1 MLKQKS
7 SEYRGFRNPGIRMRD
22 EMDPQ
27 LAKLYG
33 SRIPAL
39 IPAIHAFDKAHIVM
53 LVEQKLL
60 RADTGAAL
68 LRALRQMEADGVVE
82 TRMRAGGGLHS
93 GEQYLIRR
101 LGEEVG
107 GRMHLA
113 RSSGDLSSV
122 GMNITQRQKLL
133 EIMRA
138 VNRMRRVLLDLA
150 RQHTDTIVPGYSFGQ
165 QAQPMTLAHLWLSWV
180 ATLARDFERLH
191 GAYGRVNRSPAG
203 AAIMVGSEFP
213 VDRQRTA
220 ELLGFDAVHENCAD
234 AILELTNDDSL
245 EVPAVV
251 AILYHSLAKW
261 ADDLI
266 QWSTTEFGFFD
277 IPDAYCNTSS
287 IMMQK
292 KNVVGP
298 AEVKGASAE
307 ALGGF
312 VIAYH
317 GLKGTTG
324 MPVNERYAACE
335 MMWKVADS
343 AVRDLGWYCD
353 LLPVLVINKARMLE
367 QSWVNW
373 ATVTDLAGVLVSQRD
388 LPWRTA
394 HQIVGIMVRLCEERK
409 LGPADVTPQL
419 LDEAAMLYHEKPAGL
434 DQIAITQS
442 LDPQRFIAVRTL
454 RGGPAS
460 AESLRQAQL
469 FEEATRADEMI
480 VAGIDARLAASE
492 RKLEIAIDAI
502 LAQGGSERAAPA
514 AP

>member
-7 SEYRGFRNPGIRMRD
+7 SEYRGFRNPGIRMKE
-22 EMDPQ
+22 EMNPQ

-33 SRIPAL
+33 SRVPVL
-39 IPAIHAFDKAHIVM
+39 LPAIHAFDKAHIVM
-53 LVEQKLL
+53 LVERKLL
-60 RADTGAAL
+60 RQETGAAL
-68 LRALRQMEADGVVE
+68 LQGLRKLEGEGVVE
-82 TRMRAGGGLHS
+82 ARMRAGGGLHS
-93 GEQYLIRR
+93 GEQYLIRL

-122 GMNITQRQKLL
+122 SMNITQRQKLL
-133 EIMRA
+133 EVMRA
-138 VNRMRRVLLDLA
+138 VNRLRRVLIGLA
-150 RQHTDTIVPGYSFGQ
+150 REHTGTIVPGYSFGQ
-165 QAQPMTLAHLWLSWV
+165 QAQPMTLAHLWLSWT

-191 GAYGRVNRSPAG
+191 GAYGRVNVSPAG
-203 AAIMVGSEFP
+203 AAIMVGSEFQI
-213 VDRQRTA
+213 DRRRTA

-251 AILYHSLAKW
+251 SILYHSLAKW

-266 QWSTTEFGFFD
+266 QWSTTEYGFLD

-292 KNVVGP
+292 KNVIGP

-307 ALGGF
+307 ALGGY
-312 VIAYH
+312 VVAYH

-335 MMWKVADS
+335 IMWKVADS
-343 AVRDLGWYCD
+343 AVRDLGWYCE
-353 LLPVLVINKARMLE
+353 LLPVLVINKARMRE

-373 ATVTDLAGVLVSQRD
+373 ATVTDLAGALVAKRD

-394 HQIVGIMVRLCEERK
+394 HQIVGILVRLCEERK
-409 LGPADVTPQL
+409 LGPADVTPAL
-419 LDEAAMLYHEKPAGL
+419 LDEAAMLYHELPAGL
-434 DQIAITQS
+434 DQASITES
-442 LDPQRFIAVRTL
+442 LDPERFIAVRTL
-454 RGGPAS
+454 QGGPAK

-469 FEEATRADEMI
+469 FEDTTRADEII
-480 VAGIDARLAASE
+480 VSGIDAHLAGAA
-492 RKLEIAIDAI
+492 RKLEAAVDAMIANASR
-502 LAQGGSERAAPA
+502 L
-514 AP
+514 